1 MKTAFVF
8 VFRRCLQEYIPL
20 SHTSS
25 RRFQVAI
32 KKSSRNLAKTSWRRL
47 QKIFRTSC
55 KDIFKTFCKDI
66 FKTFSR
72 RFQDVFKTS
81 SRCLQDVPSSS
92 TGLVNT
98 SSRRFQDVFNAFW
111 KDEKTY
117 WKDDYLQKD
126 LLRPHTWE
134 IYGQSTN
141 FPRAKSLDMP
151 GLLRTVFLTHF
162 MKWRLLQPK
171 IFSLKLGFRKDF
183 SVSVNTES
191 MNERIPKNV
200 FLRFYLFTLQHH
212 LVDDYRNVFR
222 TQSYTYNGDFLR
234 K

>member
-25 RRFQVAI
+25 GRFQVAI

-66 FKTFSR
+66 FKTSSR
-72 RFQDVFKTS
+72 PFQDVFKTS

-134 IYGQSTN
+134 IYGQGTN
-141 FPRAKSLDMP
+141 FPRAKSLDMLD
-151 GLLRTVFLTHF
+151 LLRIVFFNTLYEVTASTT
-162 MKWRLLQPK
+162 KDILLK
-171 IFSLKLGFRKDF
+171 VGFQERFCCLSKYRI
-183 SVSVNTES
+183 
-191 MNERIPKNV
+191 NEWNDP
-200 FLRFYLFTLQHH
+200 
-212 LVDDYRNVFR
+212 
-222 TQSYTYNGDFLR
+222 
-234 K
+234 